1 MATEKE
7 PVKKET
13 KRAVPAAAHRPAA
26 HRAPAAHPAA
36 RVAQHPATHA
46 AHAASAAHA
55 VSTAPKGRYTE
66 GIGRRKTAVARVRI
80 TAGNGKMTINGKE
93 AKNYFVLPRLLMAAF
108 APIKELQLVDI
119 DVTAHVGGGGIN
131 AQAEAVRHGLTR
143 AIIIKTPEW
152 KPRLRAMGYVTR
164 DSRMVERKKYGLRKA
179 RRAPQWAKR

>member
-1 MATEKE
+1 MPTEKE
-7 PVKKET
+7 PIKKEVH
-13 KRAVPAAAHRPAA
+13 RAPA

-36 RVAQHPATHA
+36 AHLAVHVAAST
-46 AHAASAAHA
+46 AHAAAPASAASA
-55 VSTAPKGRYTE
+55 APKGRYTE

-80 TAGNGKMTINGKE
+80 SAGNGKMTVNGKE
-93 AKNYFVLPRLLMAAF
+93 AKSYFVLPRLLMAAF
-108 APIKELQLVDI
+108 APLKELQLNDVDI
-119 DVTAHVGGGGIN
+119 MVHVGGGGIN
-131 AQAEAVRHGLTR
+131 AQAEAIRHGLAR